1 MNTLSDL
8 NNSLF
13 ELFEDIK
20 TDKIDIKKAN
30 ALNSTATI
38 IVKNAKT
45 QIDALKLSDKIGLVP
60 GQILP
65 IVERIHPAQKAP
77 AIAIKNTGNDLNR
90 LQEKFAKT
98 LGYENRLAA
107 VVALSSKVF
116 EERYFN
122 QDTF

>member
-8 NNSLF
+8 NNNLF

-20 TDKIDIKKAN
+20 TGKVDLKKAN
-30 ALNSTATI
+30 ALNNTATN

-45 QIDALKLSDKIGLVP
+45 QIDALKLSDKIGLIP

-65 IVERIHPAQKAP
+65 AVERIHPAQKAP
-77 AIAIKNTGNDLNR
+77 GIGAKKTGNELIKSQDA
-90 LQEKFAKT
+90 FAKT

-107 VVALSSKVF
+107 ILSLTNPVF
-116 EERYFN
+116 EDKYFN
-122 QDTF
+122 QQTA